1 MSTMQGDRLCG
12 RASGLRDQW
21 RTHPRSVLPARAAFR
36 SRFHGT
42 FRTGALARPLDA
54 LALFGSAEPA
64 AGRSPAHAL
73 YQITTLFASE
83 PGHERPVTIGEARR
97 ELQRR
102 LRRNALLWLHA
113 QVQSGVQADAL
124 YDLFAA

>member
-42 FRTGALARPLDA
+42 FRTGVLARPLDA
-54 LALFGSAEPA
+54 LALFCSTDPA
-64 AGRSPAHAL
+64 PSRTAAHAL

-83 PGHERPVTIGEARR
+83 RGHEPPLTIGEARL
-97 ELQRR
+97 EFQRR
-102 LRRNALLWLHA
+102 R
-113 QVQSGVQADAL
+113 
-124 YDLFAA
+124 